1 MRFWPALTLP
11 LRSFCLSDT
20 LSWWSPEAHA
30 RRRGY
35 LAARGAIKSAMR
47 AWFDTEGFTET
58 ECGQLQRSPGNEA
71 HLHAFRANYVA
82 ENGTR
87 TPLYL
92 HTSPEFAMKKL
103 LAAGETRIFDFARA
117 FRNRETGVRH
127 APEFTMLEWYRAGE
141 GIEAVMDDAARLARI
156 AAEASKSP
164 SLNWKGAACD
174 PFAEPEYL
182 TLVDAFGRYA
192 DIALEAVLT
201 DTPGLAA
208 AARNAGVE
216 TSPGATW
223 TDVFS
228 AVLVTRIEP
237 NLGQGRLTFLHR
249 YPVSEAALSRP
260 YPEDPRF
267 AERFELY
274 ACGVEL
280 ANGYRELTD
289 SSALRARQI
298 AEMDLKQDVY
308 GERYALDED
317 FIAAVAAMP
326 EASGVALGFDR
337 LVMLATGAPQISDVL
352 WTPVPVDV
360 QP

>member
-1 MRFWPALTLP
+1 MP
-11 LRSFCLSDT
+11 SDT
-20 LSWWSPEAHA
+20 PSWWSPEAHA

-35 LAARGAIKSAMR
+35 LVARGAIKARLR
-47 AWFDTEGFTET
+47 AWFEGEGFTET

-71 HLHAFRANYVA
+71 HLHAFETAYMA
-82 ENGTR
+82 ENGAR

-117 FRNRETGVRH
+117 FRNRETGPRH

-141 GIEAVMDDAARLARI
+141 GIEAVMADAAHIARR
-156 AAEASKSP
+156 AAEVAGTQA
-164 SLNWKGAACD
+164 LVWRGAACD
-174 PFAEPEYL
+174 PSAAPEYL
-182 TLVDAFGRYA
+182 TVVEAFERHAGI
-192 DIALEAVLT
+192 DLEPVLT
-201 DTPGLAA
+201 DAAGLAA
-208 AARNAGVE
+208 AARTAGIE
-216 TSPGATW
+216 TAPGASW

-228 AVLVTRIEP
+228 AVLVTLIEP
-237 NLGQGRLTFLHR
+237 KLGQGRLTFLHR
-249 YPVSEAALSRP
+249 YPVSEAALSCP
-260 YPEDPRF
+260 DPDDPRF

-289 SSALRARQI
+289 AGLLRVRQEQEMALKDA
-298 AEMDLKQDVY
+298 VY
-308 GERYALDED
+308 GERYPLDED

-337 LVMLATGAPQISDVL
+337 LVMLATGAAQISDTL
-352 WTPVPVDV
+352 WTPVPVEGR
-360 QP
+360 P

>member
-1 MRFWPALTLP
+1 MARYGFAPLEQPLTP
-11 LRSFCLSDT
+11 DT
-20 LSWWSPEAHA
+20 PSWWSPEAHA

-35 LAARGAIKSAMR
+35 LIARGAIKASLR
-47 AWFDTEGFTET
+47 AWFASEGFTET
-58 ECGQLQRSPGNEA
+58 ECGQLQASPGNEA
-71 HLHAFRANYVA
+71 HLHGFETAFVA
-82 ENGTR
+82 ENGAR

-92 HTSPEFAMKKL
+92 NTSPEFAMKKL

-117 FRNRETGVRH
+117 FRNRETGPRH

-141 GIEAVMDDAARLARI
+141 GIDTVMADSAALARA
-156 AAEASKSP
+156 AAEAAGTGT
-164 SLNWKGAACD
+164 LAFRGAVCD
-174 PFAEPEYL
+174 PFAAPEVL
-182 TLVDAFGRYA
+182 TLTDAFARHAGI
-192 DIALEAVLT
+192 DLEPVLT
-201 DTPGLAA
+201 DAAGLAA
-208 AARNAGVE
+208 AARKAGVE
-216 TSPGATW
+216 TAPGASW

-237 NLGQGRLTFLHR
+237 QLGQGRLTFLHR
-249 YPVSEAALSRP
+249 YPISEAALSRP

-289 SSALRARQI
+289 AATLRARQI
-298 AEMDLKQDVY
+298 AEMELKQQVY
-308 GERYALDED
+308 GERYPLDEE

-337 LVMLATGAPQISDVL
+337 LVMLAAHAPQISDVI
-352 WTPVPVDV
+352 WTPVPLGAR
-360 QP
+360 P